1 LASLLHVTEAGEDV
15 SSYNNIELVF
25 GVAEEARKKTGY
37 NICKDTPTLSR
48 MSVMAK
54 AANDCA
60 T

>member
-1 LASLLHVTEAGEDV
+1 MTEAGEDV